1 MCFIDNEAARHSPT
15 RASARTMHDRM
26 IVSACLRLEDTHS
39 LRPWYSRVPT
49 ASNIADPPSRLEFDE
64 MRQMGAE
71 FDEVPWGLI
80 TPCFE
85 SSLHSLVG

>member
-49 ASNIADPPSRLEFDE
+49 ASNIADSSSRLEFDE
-64 MRQMGAE
+64 MRQLGAE
-71 FDEVPWGLI
+71 FDEVP
-80 TPCFE
+80 
-85 SSLHSLVG
+85 